1 MDMNA
6 HEMTNDAPVAIIGF
20 GAAGFNAAVG
30 LRTGGYAGP
39 IRVFSDIETLP
50 YSPILTSYYAG
61 GELSYEECFPWSQAE
76 IDELGLEV
84 IQEGPVTRLDTKKH
98 LVFTEHG
105 SYPYSK
111 CVIAS
116 GSVPTPVGFPRD
128 CGYDPLMLRTMDG
141 AERLKAAITNPGCRR
156 MLVSGTSMVSL
167 KTVEACLNRGVEV
180 TLVGI
185 MDHVLD
191 MNALPQAAERFERG
205 LAAQGVTLKLANPIK
220 AVEVIA
226 DDGHPLGRH
235 LEVTFANGDFESF
248 DEIFVAHGMR
258 NNLGF
263 VEEGSLALDRGVL
276 VDEFMR
282 SSDPDVYAA
291 GDVVQGTELISGDKR
306 IVGIWKNAALQGAC
320 AGKAIAAELAGHAP
334 TSPCAESLA
343 MNTITVRG
351 TLFISAGT
359 IQLTDSS
366 RVETEVSDTMT
377 VVRIFE
383 GEDDARRLVGFN
395 ITCDVDEPGGD
406 AYDLGAMLAMRVR
419 ENCTRAGK

>member
-1 MDMNA
+1 MDMS
-6 HEMTNDAPVAIIGF
+6 TNETTTEAPVSIIGF
-20 GAAGFNAAVG
+20 GAAGFNTAIA
-30 LRTGGYAGP
+30 LRTSGYTGP
-39 IRVFSDIETLP
+39 IRVFSDIEALP
-50 YSPILTSYYAG
+50 YSPILTSYYAA
-61 GELSYEECFPWSQAE
+61 GELGYEECFPWSQAE
-76 IDELGLEV
+76 IDELDLDV
-84 IQEGPVTRLDTKKH
+84 VHEGPVTKLDTKKH
-98 LVFTEHG
+98 LIHTAQG

-128 CGYDPLMLRTMDG
+128 CGYEPIMLRTMDD
-141 AERLKAAITNPGCRR
+141 AERLKDAITNPGCKR

-226 DDGHPLGRH
+226 DDDHPLGRH
-235 LEVTFANGDFESF
+235 LEATFANGDIEIF

-258 NNLGF
+258 NNLEF

-291 GDVVQGTELISGDKR
+291 GDVVQATELISGDRR

-320 AGKAIAAELAGHAP
+320 AGKAIAAELAGNTP
-334 TSPCAESLA
+334 TSAFAASLA
-343 MNTITVRG
+343 MNTITVRD

-366 RVETEVSDTMT
+366 RVETEVGDTMT

-383 GEDDARRLVGFN
+383 DDDDASRLVGFN

-406 AYDLGAMLAMRVR
+406 AYDLGAMLTMRIR
-419 ENCTRAGK
+419 EDNEDAK

>member
-1 MDMNA
+1 MNV

-20 GAAGFNAAVG
+20 GAAGFNAAIG
-30 LRTGGYAGP
+30 LRTGGYTGP
-39 IRVFSDIETLP
+39 IRVFSDIDTLP

-61 GELSYEECFPWSQAE
+61 GELGYEECFPWSQAE
-76 IDELGLEV
+76 VDELELDIV
-84 IQEGPVTRLDTKKH
+84 HEGPVTRLDADAH
-98 LVFTEHG
+98 LIYTEKG

-128 CGYDPLMLRTMDG
+128 CGYDPLMLRTMDD
-141 AERLKAAITNPGCRR
+141 AERLKDAITNPGCTR

-191 MNALPQAAERFERG
+191 MNALPEAAARFEKG
-205 LAAQGVTLKLANPIK
+205 LAAQGVALKLANPIK
-220 AVEVIA
+220 GVEVIEDA
-226 DDGHPLGRH
+226 THPLGRH
-235 LEVTFANGDFESF
+235 LEVTFANGDVESY

-258 NNLGF
+258 NNLEF
-263 VEEGSLALDRGVL
+263 VEEDSIVVDRGVI
-276 VDEFMR
+276 VDGFMR

-306 IVGIWKNAALQGAC
+306 IVGIWKNAAMQGAC
-320 AGKAIAAELAGHAP
+320 AGRTIAAELAGMEP
-334 TSPCAESLA
+334 TRPCAESLA
-343 MNTITVRG
+343 MNTISVRD

-359 IQLTDSS
+359 IQLTDNSH
-366 RVETEVSDTMT
+366 VEAEDDDAMT

-383 GEDDARRLVGFN
+383 GEGDKQRLIGFN

-406 AYDLGAMLAMRVR
+406 AYDLGAMLALRIR
-419 ENCTRAGK
+419 EDCSR